1 MDNIKIKNTVK
12 EIPQVVDMELELL
25 GMLLLKDGAAIP
37 TVSSILKA
45 EDFYLNEH
53 KLVYNAI
60 LSLYIRKIPPT
71 MPSIAEELRM
81 RDDLE
86 KVGYNLIM
94 DLGQAAFTTAYAEP
108 YAQKIKEK
116 SLLRQLIQAGENI
129 VNEAYDAKKP
139 LEEILDYSEKQIFAV
154 TSTQN
159 TTELEII
166 HPILQRAFEK
176 INRAVDNKGQPT
188 GVGSGF
194 THFDKVTSGLQ
205 NSDLILIAA
214 RPSMGKTAF
223 ALNIALNA
231 ALARKVVAVFS
242 LEMSKEQL
250 GQRLLSIRS
259 GIDSLKMSTGN
270 LSEDEIVEVAH
281 TVDELAGIKLFIDD
295 TAAISILELRSKARR
310 LKNERGL
317 DLLVIDYL
325 QLMQGSKASSKGSD
339 FNRQQEISEI
349 SRSLKALAREL
360 KIPVVALSQLSR
372 NVELRADKRPLLSDL
387 RESGSLEQDA
397 DIVMFLYREEYYN
410 QETENVNQAE
420 VIIAKNRNGPT
431 SSIKLQFTKECMRF
445 ATLAYEDSE

>member
-1 MDNIKIKNTVK
+1 MNNIKK
-12 EIPQVVDMELELL
+12 IPQVNDMELELL

-37 TVSSILKA
+37 TVSSMLKA

-53 KLVYNAI
+53 KLVYSAI
-60 LSLYIRKIPPT
+60 LSLYIRKIPPS
-71 MPSIAEELRM
+71 MPSLAEELRM
-81 RDDLE
+81 RNELE

-94 DLGQAAFTTAYAEP
+94 DLGQVAFTTAYAES

-129 VNEAYDAKKP
+129 VNESYEAKKP
-139 LEEILDYSEKQIFAV
+139 IDEILDYAEKQVFAV
-154 TSTQN
+154 TSTKN
-159 TTELEII
+159 NNTELEIV

-176 INRAVDNKGQPT
+176 IQRAVDNKGQPT
-188 GVGSGF
+188 GIGSGF
-194 THFDKVTSGLQ
+194 TYFDRVTSGFQ

-223 ALNIALNA
+223 ALNLALNA
-231 ALARKVVAVFS
+231 ALAKKNVAVFS

-270 LSEDEIVEVAH
+270 LSEDEIVEVAK
-281 TVDELAGIKLFIDD
+281 TVDELASINLFIDD

-310 LKNERGL
+310 LKNDRGL

-325 QLMQGSKASSKGSD
+325 QLMQGSKGSSKGSD

-360 KIPVVALSQLSR
+360 KIPIIALSQLSR

-420 VIIAKNRNGPT
+420 VIISKNRNGPT
-431 SSIKLQFTKECMRF
+431 QSIKLQFTKECMRF
-445 ATLAYEDSE
+445 ATLAYEEEPA

>member
-1 MDNIKIKNTVK
+1 MENIKNTVK

-25 GMLLLKDGAAIP
+25 GMLLLKNGEAIP
-37 TVSSILKA
+37 AVSAILKA

-71 MPSIAEELRM
+71 MPSLAEELRM
-81 RDDLE
+81 RNDLE

-94 DLGQAAFTTAYAEP
+94 DLGQVAFTTAYADS
-108 YAQKIKEK
+108 YAEKIKEK

-129 VNEAYDAKKP
+129 VSEAYDAKKP
-139 LEEILDYSEKQIFAV
+139 LEEILDYAEKQVFVV
-154 TSTQN
+154 TSTNN
-159 TTELEII
+159 TTELEIV

-176 INRAVDNKGQPT
+176 IQSAVDNQGKPT
-188 GVGSGF
+188 GIASGF
-194 THFDKVTSGLQ
+194 TYFDKVTSGFQ

-223 ALNIALNA
+223 ALNVALNA
-231 ALARKVVAVFS
+231 ALAKKFVAVFS

-270 LSEDEIVEVAH
+270 LNEDEIVEVAK
-281 TVDELAGIKLFIDD
+281 TVDELATTNLFIDD
-295 TAAISILELRSKARR
+295 TAAISVLELRSKARR

-325 QLMQGSKASSKGSD
+325 QLMQGSKSSKGSD
-339 FNRQQEISEI
+339 SNRQQEISEI

-360 KIPVVALSQLSR
+360 KIPVIALSQLSR

-420 VIIAKNRNGPT
+420 VIISKNRNGPT
-431 SSIKLQFTKECMRF
+431 STIKLQFTKECMRF

>member
-1 MDNIKIKNTVK
+1 MEVKNTIK
-12 EIPQVVDMELELL
+12 KIPQVADMELELL
-25 GMLLLKDGAAIP
+25 GMLILKNGAAIP
-37 TVSSILKA
+37 TVSAILKA

-53 KLVYNAI
+53 QLVYSAI

-81 RDDLE
+81 RNDLE

-94 DLGQAAFTTAYAEP
+94 DLGEVAFTTAYAES

-129 VNEAYDAKKP
+129 VNESYEARKP
-139 LEEILDYSEKQIFAV
+139 LEEILDYAEKQVFAV
-154 TSTQN
+154 TSTNN
-159 TTELEII
+159 TTELEMI

-188 GVGSGF
+188 GIGSGF
-194 THFDKVTSGLQ
+194 TSFDKVTSGFQ

-223 ALNIALNA
+223 ALNLALNA
-231 ALARKVVAVFS
+231 ALAKKVVAVFS

-270 LSEDEIVEVAH
+270 LNEDEIVEVAK

-295 TAAISILELRSKARR
+295 TAAISVLELRSKARR

-325 QLMQGSKASSKGSD
+325 QLMQGSKSSSKGSD
-339 FNRQQEISEI
+339 FNRQQEISDI

-360 KIPVVALSQLSR
+360 KIPVIALSQLSR
-372 NVELRADKRPLLSDL
+372 NVEMRADKRPLLSDL

-420 VIIAKNRNGPT
+420 VIISKNRNGPT
-431 SSIKLQFTKECMRF
+431 SIVKLHFAKECMRF
-445 ATLAYEDSE
+445 ATLAYEEETD